1 MQNFLIQWIF
11 LHLNGQKQYKWKRR
25 RKGDDVDVSFP
36 TSKVAQEAA
45 HTAGQQSFHVK
56 QMENPQIVNALEH
69 GKIYPIK
76 YRDFANKEIIR
87 YWSGHKCWCE
97 NIKMGFE
104 PTCMFNWAFG

>member
-1 MQNFLIQWIF
+1 MHHFLIQWIF

-56 QMENPQIVNALEH
+56 QMENPQIVNALEY
-69 GKIYPIK
+69 GKIFAVK
-76 YRDFANKEIIR
+76 YIGIVN
-87 YWSGHKCWCE
+87 
-97 NIKMGFE
+97 
-104 PTCMFNWAFG
+104 